1 MEQHLDGKTVLLGL
15 MGSPVGHSGSPA
27 MYNYS
32 FARLGINAAYLAFD
46 IPEDKVGDA
55 IAAMRTL
62 KMRGMNVTM
71 PDKRAVVPY
80 MDALSPAARII
91 GACNTIVNDDGVLTG
106 HITDGEGFVRNLAEH
121 GVAISG
127 KHIAILGAGGA
138 GTAIQ
143 VQCALDGARRVT
155 VLSRRGASFTEN
167 QRVIQALS
175 AHCPTCT
182 LTLAD
187 LEDTGILAETMASAD
202 VLVNATPLGMAPAVE
217 TTPITD
223 AALFHEN
230 LVVADIVYNPRQ
242 TRFMAMAAA
251 AGVSQ
256 VIGGMG
262 MLLWQGAAAFRLYTG
277 QEMPA
282 YEVMDQFFTPN
293 IYLVGFMGTGKSAV
307 SKWLAEKTE
316 RPLVDTDEAISTE
329 AGLSIGDIF
338 SEKGEPYFRDLETR
352 LLEKLGKTSGQ
363 IISCGG
369 GIVLNPVN
377 IDLMKKNGIVVQ
389 LTATPQTVYERV
401 KGRADRPLLAGRMH
415 LEGIAGLMDARR
427 AYYQAAADVAVTTD
441 GRSLKAIGQEILART
456 AL

>member
-1 MEQHLDGKTVLLGL
+1 
-15 MGSPVGHSGSPA
+15 
-27 MYNYS
+27 
-32 FARLGINAAYLAFD
+32 
-46 IPEDKVGDA
+46 
-55 IAAMRTL
+55 
-62 KMRGMNVTM
+62 
-71 PDKRAVVPY
+71 
-80 MDALSPAARII
+80 
-91 GACNTIVNDDGVLTG
+91 
-106 HITDGEGFVRNLAEH
+106 
-121 GVAISG
+121 
-127 KHIAILGAGGA
+127 
-138 GTAIQ
+138 
-143 VQCALDGARRVT
+143 
-155 VLSRRGASFTEN
+155 
-167 QRVIQALS
+167 
-175 AHCPTCT
+175 
-182 LTLAD
+182 
-187 LEDTGILAETMASAD
+187 
-202 VLVNATPLGMAPAVE
+202 
-217 TTPITD
+217 
-223 AALFHEN
+223 
-230 LVVADIVYNPRQ
+230 
-242 TRFMAMAAA
+242 
-251 AGVSQ
+251 
-256 VIGGMG
+256 
-262 MLLWQGAAAFRLYTG
+262 
-277 QEMPA
+277 
-282 YEVMDQFFTPN
+282 
-293 IYLVGFMGTGKSAV
+293 MGTGKSAV